1 MSEKQEEKIDW
12 SYVSEMEQ
20 RLDELEREK
29 LQRVKVFNPKELV
42 RRAKDIREISDD
54 DLGVIR
60 YVLLSYDD
68 LNEII
73 EKYPDNKDRSVQ
85 LLFRQLFPAN
95 KDLAVEDIHKM
106 PFEVVVRLLTK
117 LQKEGGFFQAR
128 PSASGST
135 STSEPKP
142 SDSSPMSTVTHFK

>member
-42 RRAKDIREISDD
+42 RRAKEIREISDD

-106 PFEVVVRLLTK
+106 PYEVVVRLLTK
-117 LQKEGGFFQAR
+117 LQKEGGFFQTKV
-128 PSASGST
+128 SQSGST
-135 STSEPKP
+135 STQEPKP
-142 SDSSPMSTVTHFK
+142 SDSSPTSTVTHFK

>member
-85 LLFRQLFPAN
+85 LLFKQLFPAN

-117 LQKEGGFFQAR
+117 LQKEGGFFQTKV
-128 PSASGST
+128 SQSGST
-135 STSEPKP
+135 STQEPKP
-142 SDSSPMSTVTHFK
+142 SDSSPMNTVTHFK